1 MAEKSKPPNPT
12 QQLVLLCRRIP
23 DQKNINRVPLD
34 LKANSISER
43 NAKKRRRFVRSSK
56 KMNKSRT
63 LKKSESNLTDSTTQ
77 NGTNVDLISNENIM
91 STSDCSNLVNSDSS
105 LIETNNDTVG
115 KIPDDQKINTV
126 KRALI
131 SVKNPVTNE
140 IKKMLVPTES
150 TNTGRLSV
158 IKNILIPVYD
168 KSGVISNMKKV
179 VLPIKQKSNLYETSK
194 ENSKMLIIDNTMQQ
208 MGNVQKE
215 DTSTIS
221 IENELKGLENSKNPV
236 AQVALNESRVQW
248 RNRREKGK
256 TRRDRITKV
265 SHPRNIK
272 FIIHQIYSCDK
283 CNKWYPSKLL
293 LEKHKITHED
303 YPYLQRP
310 TCHLKYKR
318 KARLKYH
325 HIRMHSNVEPKFM
338 CDHCGKRLKLKID
351 LVDHIEKTHLNA
363 RHVCKICGKIVENIT
378 HHEWQHDKT
387 AKRNAFKYS
396 CDVCRK
402 KFSIRNHLDNHLL
415 MHKDGFKCT
424 LCDVFSS
431 PYSLSSHKI
440 MKHRRSSTCTIC
452 ERSFPSTTNFYQH
465 VLTHEEKNL
474 SYDSKETQKEIR
486 LTV

>member
-140 IKKMLVPTES
+140 IKKMLMPTES

-236 AQVALNESRVQW
+236 AQVALNESRVQCTEYIKDQSEMEEDKHAKEILFDFLKGEIEE
-248 RNRREKGK
+248 EKERQDETESQK
-256 TRRDRITKV
+256 FPILEI
-265 SHPRNIK
+265 SNSSFIK
-272 FIIHQIYSCDK
+272 FILVTNVTNGIH
-283 CNKWYPSKLL
+283 
-293 LEKHKITHED
+293 
-303 YPYLQRP
+303 
-310 TCHLKYKR
+310 
-318 KARLKYH
+318 
-325 HIRMHSNVEPKFM
+325 
-338 CDHCGKRLKLKID
+338 
-351 LVDHIEKTHLNA
+351 
-363 RHVCKICGKIVENIT
+363 
-378 HHEWQHDKT
+378 
-387 AKRNAFKYS
+387 RNCSWK
-396 CDVCRK
+396 
-402 KFSIRNHLDNHLL
+402 
-415 MHKDGFKCT
+415 
-424 LCDVFSS
+424 
-431 PYSLSSHKI
+431 
-440 MKHRRSSTCTIC
+440 ST
-452 ERSFPSTTNFYQH
+452 R
-465 VLTHEEKNL
+465 
-474 SYDSKETQKEIR
+474 
-486 LTV
+486 